1 MNGSFGGGCGMIFFV
16 YAMHTVFAWQLYSEE
31 PRDNNICG
39 SLKFRT
45 VAIIFGFGFT
55 FVFVSIFVFCISI
68 CICICTQRYRGAV
81 GCARLK
87 FRTVTGT
94 RGFFGN
100 LFLSVFLNS
109 HHRLDPH
116 PRRCLHPHSSPRLRS
131 CLLLV
136 FIMLNPMNRKGVIF
150 LSLQ

>member
-1 MNGSFGGGCGMIFFV
+1 MIFFV
-16 YAMHTVFAWQLYSEE
+16 YAMHTVFAWKLYSEE

-45 VAIIFGFGFT
+45 VAIIFGFVFT

-116 PRRCLHPHSSPRLRS
+116 PRLHPHSSPRLRS

-136 FIMLNPMNRKGVIF
+136 FIMFNPMNTERCYF
-150 LSLQ
+150 SESLVTRSSFPRSF